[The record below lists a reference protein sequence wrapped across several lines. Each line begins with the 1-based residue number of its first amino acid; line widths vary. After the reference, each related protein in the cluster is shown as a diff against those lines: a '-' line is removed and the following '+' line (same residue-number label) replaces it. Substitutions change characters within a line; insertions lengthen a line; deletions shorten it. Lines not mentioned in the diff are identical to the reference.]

1 MGLLLLTGS
10 SLSQVAS
17 TSSASES
24 WSLLRFNLVA
34 VLLAAAHRTFLEQGG
49 RSLNS
54 DYAMWM
60 DQQKE
65 LHHLLQ
71 GLTLD
76 S

>member
-1 MGLLLLTGS
+1 MLTGS
-10 SLSQVAS
+10 YWSKAAS
-17 TSSASES
+17 ACSASES
-24 WSLLRFNLVA
+24 WTLLRFNLVA

-54 DYAMWM
+54 DFAMWM